1 MDLIKLLP
9 DYYEQ
14 NKTMRLLQSILSDE
28 TEGLDDG
35 MTKRINQCFAGSSSS
50 EVETGTLDRIEKIL
64 DITSDAGKSD
74 RYRRERIKAKI
85 AGAGTT
91 TASLIHHI
99 AESYTNAAVELSEQ
113 FADYTVTVKFTGT
126 SGIPGNIA
134 DIKESIE
141 EAIPAHLK
149 VLYGYIFNTYGS
161 VGTFTHAELAA
172 YSHYKIRN
180 GHLKNRIQEL
190 QRYQYVELRQLTH
203 YQISKGDLPNNGN

>member
-1 MDLIKLLP
+1 MELIRLLP
-9 DYYEQ
+9 DIYDNNE
-14 NKTMRLLQSILSDE
+14 TMQLLQGILSQE
-28 TEGLDDG
+28 VTTLDAG
-35 MTKRINQCFAGSSSS
+35 MYHTIDQCYVGSSS
-50 EVETGTLDRIEKIL
+50 EDGTLSRYERLLGISPD
-64 DITSDAGKSD
+64 TSKSE
-74 RYRRERIKAKI
+74 RYRKERIKAKI
-85 AGAGTT
+85 FGAGTT

-99 AESYTNAAVELSEQ
+99 AENYTNAAVELTEQ
-113 FADYTVTVKFTGT
+113 FADYTVTVKFVGT

-149 VLYGYIFNTYGS
+149 VLYEYIFNTYGS

-190 QRYQYVELRQLTH
+190 QRYQYVELSQLTH
-203 YQISKGDLPNNGN
+203 FQISKGELPNNGN